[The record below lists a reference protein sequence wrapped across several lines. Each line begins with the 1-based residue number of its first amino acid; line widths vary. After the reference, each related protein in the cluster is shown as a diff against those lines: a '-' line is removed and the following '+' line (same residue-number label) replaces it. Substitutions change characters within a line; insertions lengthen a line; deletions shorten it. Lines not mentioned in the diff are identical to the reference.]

1 MSTRQNDLNWFFFF
15 TSYSQHQ
22 RLWHF
27 PDEIR
32 SWALSVTFTYI
43 SDIVTSSL
51 IGGTIGKP

>member
-1 MSTRQNDLNWFFFF
+1 MFTRQKDLNCCFFL

-22 RLWHF
+22 RLRHF